1 MKNESIC
8 PISQQQLLEHWQG
21 HRALTRKVIEA
32 FPEKELFNFSV
43 GGMRPFKDL
52 AMEMQCLAFYGM
64 EGAVT
69 GKWAGFEEMPY
80 STNISTPETKVQL
93 LELWDKT
100 TIHIDTL
107 WKQLTPGRFQE
118 NDNSFNAYEGTVYSF
133 ILYWIDNE
141 IHHRGQGY
149 VYLRALGITPPGFWE
164 RY

>member
-1 MKNESIC
+1 MKNEI
-8 PISQQQLLEHWQG
+8 ISQQQLLEHWQG
-21 HRALTRKVIEA
+21 HRALTRKVIET
-32 FPEKELFNFSV
+32 FPEEELFNFSI

-52 AMEMQCLAFYGM
+52 TMEMQCLAYYGM

-69 GKWAGFEEMPY
+69 GKWTGFDQMSY
-80 STNISTPETKVQL
+80 STGKDNPETKAQL

-100 TIHIDTL
+100 TLHINKL
-107 WKQLTPGRFQE
+107 WEQFSPERFQE
-118 NDNSFNAYEGTVYSF
+118 TDNSFNAYEGTVYSF